1 MVQQEH
7 VAPAPTRHADPP
19 HDECRSRLTYGS
31 SLAIRQYRGR
41 SGSTQ
46 KACAPSDTRLL
57 PELAQRGPTDRGALQ
72 FVLGDNSGDTSESC
86 GSVAAFPLEQAR
98 GRCPS
103 HRSDGRQ
110 RGAPCSPPVTAA
122 STNQQQSH
130 GTGETAGRL
139 LLRGCG
145 QLKREPRSR
154 SCWGDDAEVC
164 ALELLLL
171 FLRSKRQSG
180 VIAGKALV
188 CASVKRWWLG
198 R

>member
-46 KACAPSDTRLL
+46 KACPPSDSRLL

-86 GSVAAFPLEQAR
+86 GSVAALPLEQAR

-122 STNQQQSH
+122 STNQRAPPPRDW
-130 GTGETAGRL
+130 GLPLL
-139 LLRGCG
+139 LLRAGG
-145 QLKREPRSR
+145 ELKQLRRR
-154 SCWGDDAEVC
+154 RGCWGDKPEADT
-164 ALELLLL
+164 AL
-171 FLRSKRQSG
+171 LRTTAACPTER
-180 VIAGKALV
+180 
-188 CASVKRWWLG
+188 
-198 R
+198 